1 MKIAILLGAGS
12 SLAAGFPSTQCLTQR
27 VLSGVGVSRHSN
39 ETYYYNDHTDLPK
52 EIMRLANSMVRR
64 LCAEVERYYL
74 TRLNRQPNYEDL
86 YYLAR
91 QLRDEMVGEMD
102 NPALLPFA
110 DKLTADASRL
120 ISETNMSWCETLTEM
135 CNYIADIV
143 WRNLC
148 HKPDKTCL
156 SQLNNIVYA
165 CKSVNVTSIS
175 TLCHDVHVETYLR
188 EKGIALDDG
197 FSEPEAD
204 VRYWNGDFSSAKIPL
219 LKLHGSVDWFH
230 LRPEDSEPW
239 YDDRIGIPLNGD
251 PANTETEDGTDQFAL
266 GDRPVLLIGTF
277 NKISEYSRGMFL
289 DLHHH
294 FRSTLREASKLVICG
309 YSFGDKRI
317 NGEIIEWYYAEEG
330 RRLVVIDPNPT
341 ELVANAR
348 RAIANKWCEWKEKGS
363 IELIAKPF
371 EEVGICEFADTI
383 VG

>member
-1 MKIAILLGAGS
+1 MKSAILLAAGS

-27 VLSGVGVSRHSN
+27 VLSGVGISKHDD
-39 ETYYYNDHTDLPK
+39 ETTQHA
-52 EIMRLANSMVRR
+52 RSMVTR
-64 LCAEVERYYL
+64 LCEEVEGYYL
-74 TRLNRQPNYEDL
+74 TRTKRRPNYEDL
-86 YYLAR
+86 YYLAS
-91 QLRDEMVGEMD
+91 QLHDEAVGEMES
-102 NPALLPFA
+102 PALLSFA
-110 DKLTADASRL
+110 DKLAANTSRL

-148 HKPDKTCL
+148 RKPDQTCL
-156 SQLNNIVYA
+156 SQLDNIVYA

-197 FSEPEAD
+197 FSEPEAN
-204 VRYWNGDFSSAKIPL
+204 VRYWNGDFCSEHIPL

-251 PANTETEDGTDQFAL
+251 PAHTKTVKGVPQDPLD
-266 GDRPVLLIGTF
+266 DRPLLLIGTF

-289 DLHHH
+289 DLHYH
-294 FRSTLREASKLVICG
+294 FRSTLSEASKLVICG

-341 ELVANAR
+341 ELRDNAR
-348 RAIANKWCEWKEKGS
+348 GAIRNKWCEWKKKGS

-371 EEVGICEFADTI
+371 EEVCICEFADTI
-383 VG
+383 VS